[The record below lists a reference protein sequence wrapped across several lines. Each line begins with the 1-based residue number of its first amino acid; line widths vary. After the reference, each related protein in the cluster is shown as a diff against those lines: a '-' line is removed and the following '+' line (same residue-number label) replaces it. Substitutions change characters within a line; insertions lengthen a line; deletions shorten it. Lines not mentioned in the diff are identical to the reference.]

1 MIEPRTHWQA
11 LKRNWRMQCA
21 ASLILPVAL
30 VWFLGDWEPA
40 WPEGAMLLFVVGLLS
55 MAPTLWRF
63 RTYKRALIEAD
74 AQSASATAEDAWS
87 RLHHQQLMGLL
98 HAKLPGWIGMLHYV
112 CTAELVPLVLLVLA
126 TQGIMLL
133 YRPPT
138 AWVK

>member
-1 MIEPRTHWQA
+1 MSEDQTHWKA
-11 LKRNWRMQCA
+11 LQRNWRMQCI

-40 WPEGAMLLFVVGLLS
+40 WPEGAMLLFVVGLAS
-55 MAPTLWRF
+55 VAPTLWRF
-63 RTYKRALIEAD
+63 RRYKQALIAAD
-74 AQSASATAEDAWS
+74 AKSGTPEAEQAWTD
-87 RLHHQQLMGLL
+87 LHQQQLLGLL

-112 CTAELVPLVLLVLA
+112 CTAELIPLVLLVLA

-133 YRPPT
+133 YRPPS